1 MLIGLL
7 RSHVPCIA
15 AGQMMFP
22 WRCGVI
28 CFIYWSIRDHVICA
42 VQSEMEEA
50 GDREE
55 APQSKKKKKGDRLE
69 SEDGSEPGKKRKS
82 KSIDGQSGE
91 GGTKKGEKKKKKSI
105 DG

>member
-1 MLIGLL
+1 MYLASRL
-7 RSHVPCIA
+7 A
-15 AGQMMFP
+15 KMMFA
-22 WRCGVI
+22 RRYGVI
-28 CFIYWSIRDHVICA
+28 CFIYWRGRVHVICA

-50 GDREE
+50 GGHEE